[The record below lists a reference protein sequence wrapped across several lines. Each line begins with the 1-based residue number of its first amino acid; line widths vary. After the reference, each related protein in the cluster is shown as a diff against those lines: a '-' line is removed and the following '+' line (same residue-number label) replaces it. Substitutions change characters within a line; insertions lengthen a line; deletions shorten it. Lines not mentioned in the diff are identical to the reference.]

1 MKTALTLLLTL
12 LLLGF
17 SITQAQDAPATPADG
32 YIRSTRLGI
41 NHISGVE
48 EVTGAA
54 RYQKALSLGAGW
66 NRWPIYWD
74 RVETTAGEFNW
85 DGYDR
90 LVTDDLGQGLGI
102 DAILLGR
109 PAFYADDN
117 RIKGLQEPIFADGS
131 DTPSQGKKLNP
142 KNYWVNF
149 VQKAVLRYKP
159 GGELARNQGWPK
171 DKGIRIWEIW
181 NEPDYLP
188 FWSAGIGDY
197 ARLLKTAYIVTK
209 QVDPDAQV
217 MFAGLLFG
225 SSDNWLAR
233 VLAIYQDDTFHEA
246 YNWYMDM
253 VAVHNYS
260 YPWRSGWLVNVVDQT
275 LIAYKLKRP
284 IWLNES
290 GVPVWDD
297 YPGPLWAKTPAE
309 KQLRATSQ
317 QQADFF
323 VQSAAYAYSEGA
335 AVVFF
340 HQLYDDCGNQPAG
353 TDFNYHITPACPGTL
368 CSGDAFGLFRNE
380 AGSVCFSHSPKPGTP
395 RPAAQAYQLVADM
408 FGTGELDNPKV
419 TTLDNRATLITF
431 DRPKTDQR
439 LYVVWN
445 NSLDP
450 VTVKLPVGKDTLDV
464 HTITAQYTLTPD
476 KKGFLEL
483 ELPQAACDYFPFL
496 QTLDITGIGGS
507 PLILIGKLPD
517 APLVFNKA
525 NLPSLVQ
532 PIVSPRTQCV
542 PAINRPKPKPTP
554 TPIPTPTG

>member
-12 LLLGF
+12 MLLGF
-17 SITQAQDAPATPADG
+17 SITQAQDAPAATSTDG
-32 YIRSTRLGI
+32 YMRSTRLGI

-48 EVTGAA
+48 EVTTSA
-54 RYQKALSLGAGW
+54 RYQKALELGAGW

-74 RVETTAGEFNW
+74 RVETKAGLFDW
-85 DGYDR
+85 SGYDR
-90 LVTDDLGQGLGI
+90 LVTDDLAQGLGI

-117 RIKGLQEPIFADGS
+117 RIKGLNEPIFADGS
-131 DTPSQGKKLNP
+131 DTPSQSKKLNP

-149 VQKAVLRYKP
+149 VQKAVLRYMP
-159 GGELARNQGWPK
+159 NGELARKQGWAK

-188 FWSAGIGDY
+188 FWSSGIIDY
-197 ARLLKTAYIVTK
+197 ARLLKSAYLVIK

-225 SSDNWLAR
+225 SNDNWLAR
-233 VLAIYQDDTFHEA
+233 VLAIYQDDPFHEA

-253 VAVHNYS
+253 VSVHNYS

-297 YPGPLWAKTPAE
+297 YPGPLWATTPAE
-309 KQLRATSQ
+309 KELRATSQ

-323 VQSAAYAYSEGA
+323 VQSAAYAYAEGA

-340 HQLYDDCGNQPAG
+340 HQLFDDCGNQPAG
-353 TDFNYHITPACPGTL
+353 TDFKYHITPVCSSAL

-380 AGSVCFSHSPKPGTP
+380 AGSVCFSHHPKPGTA
-395 RPAAQAYQLVADM
+395 RPAAGAYQLVADI
-408 FGTGELDNPKV
+408 FGTGELDKPQI
-419 TTLDNRATLITF
+419 TTIDNRATLITF
-431 DRPKTDQR
+431 DRPKTNQR
-439 LYVVWN
+439 LYIVWN

-450 VTVKLPVGKDTLDV
+450 LTVKLPVGKDTLDV
-464 HTITAQYTLTPD
+464 RTLNARYTLTPD
-476 KKGFLEL
+476 KKGFLQL
-483 ELPQAACDYFPFL
+483 DLPPADCDYFPFL
-496 QTLDITGIGGS
+496 QSTDITGIGGS
-507 PLILIGKLPD
+507 PIILIGKLPP
-517 APLVFNKA
+517 APTAATKDNV
-525 NLPSLVQ
+525 PSLV
-532 PIVSPRTQCV
+532 PPVTTPRTRCDKV
-542 PAINRPKPKPTP
+542 DASAKPK
-554 TPIPTPTG
+554 

>member
-12 LLLGF
+12 LLLGI
-17 SITQAQDAPATPADG
+17 SITEAQDTTPTPSPDS
-32 YIRSTRLGI
+32 YLRSTRLGI

-48 EVTGAA
+48 EVTSAA
-54 RYQKALSLGAGW
+54 RYERALELGAGW

-74 RVETTAGEFNW
+74 RVETKAGVYDW

-90 LVTDDLGQGLGI
+90 LVTDDLAQGLGI

-109 PAFYADDN
+109 PAFYADDT

-131 DTPSQGKKLNP
+131 DTPSQSKKLNP
-142 KNYWVNF
+142 RNHWVNF

-159 GGELARNQGWPK
+159 GGDLAREQGWAK

-181 NEPDYLP
+181 NEPDFLP
-188 FWSAGIGDY
+188 FWSSGIIDY
-197 ARLLKTAYIVTK
+197 ARLLKTAYIVIK
-209 QVDPDAQV
+209 QADSDAQV

-225 SSDNWLAR
+225 SNDNWLAR
-233 VLAIYQDDTFHEA
+233 VLAIYQDDPFHEA

-275 LIAYKLKRP
+275 LTAYKLKRP

-297 YPGPLWAKTPAE
+297 YPGPLWATSPAE

-317 QQADFF
+317 QQANFF
-323 VQSAAYAYSEGA
+323 VQSAAYAYAEGA

-353 TDFNYHITPACPGTL
+353 TDFTYHITPLCPGTI

-380 AGSVCFSHSPKPGTP
+380 TGSVCFSHHPKPGTA
-395 RPAAQAYQLVADM
+395 RPAAQAYQLVADI

-419 TTLDNRATLITF
+419 TTLDNRATIITF
-431 DRPKTDQR
+431 DRPKADQR
-439 LYVVWN
+439 LYIVWN
-445 NSLDP
+445 NTLDP
-450 VTVKLPVGKDTLDV
+450 LTVKLPVGKDTLDV
-464 HTITAQYTLTPD
+464 RTLTSQYTRTPD

-483 ELPQAACDYFPFL
+483 ELPPAACDYFPFL
-496 QTLDITGIGGS
+496 QTFDVTGIGGS

-517 APLVFNKA
+517 KPLVVNKT
-525 NLPSLVQ
+525 NVPSLV
-532 PIVSPRTQCV
+532 PPLVTPRTKCAKV
-542 PAINRPKPKPTP
+542 SDKPRPK
-554 TPIPTPTG
+554 

>member
-1 MKTALTLLLTL
+1 MKLGLTLLFTL

-17 SITQAQDAPATPADG
+17 TITHAQDDTPQTNDG
-32 YIRSTRLGI
+32 YLRSQRLGI

-48 EVTGAA
+48 EVTSPT
-54 RYQKALSLGAGW
+54 RYKNALELGAGW

-74 RVETTAGEFNW
+74 RVETKAGVYDW
-85 DGYDR
+85 SGYDR
-90 LVTDDLGQGLGI
+90 LVTDDLAQGLGI

-109 PAFYADDN
+109 PPFYADDS

-131 DTPSQGKKLNP
+131 DTPSQSKKLNP
-142 KNYWVNF
+142 KNPWVNF

-159 GGELARNQGWPK
+159 GGDLAREQGWPK

-181 NEPDYLP
+181 NEPDYPP

-197 ARLLKTAYIVTK
+197 ARLLKTAYLVIK
-209 QVDPDAQV
+209 QVDPEAQV

-225 SSDNWLAR
+225 DSDNWLAR
-233 VLAIYQDDTFHEA
+233 VLAIYQDDPFHEA

-297 YPGPLWAKTPAE
+297 YPGPLWAATPAE

-317 QQADFF
+317 QQAEFF
-323 VQSAAYAYSEGA
+323 VQSAAYAYAEGA
-335 AVVFF
+335 SVVFF

-353 TDFNYHITPACPGTL
+353 TDFNYHITPTCPGAL

-380 AGSVCFSHSPKPGTP
+380 SGAVCFSHHPKPGTP
-395 RPAAQAYQLVADM
+395 RPAAQAYQLVAEL
-408 FGTGELDNPKV
+408 FGSGELDNPKV

-431 DRPKTDQR
+431 DRPKSKQR
-439 LYVVWN
+439 LYVIWN
-445 NSLDP
+445 TSLD
-450 VTVKLPVGKDTLDV
+450 TLTAKLPVGKDTLDV
-464 HTITAQYTLTPD
+464 YTLNARYSLTPD
-476 KKGFLEL
+476 KKGFVEL
-483 ELPQAACDYFPFL
+483 DLPTAQCDYFPFL
-496 QTLDITGIGGS
+496 QTIDITAIGGS
-507 PLILIGKLPD
+507 PIILIGKLPE
-517 APLVFNKA
+517 ASLVASKDNQ
-525 NLPSLVQ
+525 PSLVP
-532 PIVSPRTQCV
+532 PIVTPRTKC
-542 PAINRPKPKPTP
+542 PKVGEPPKPTS
-554 TPIPTPTG
+554 

>member
-1 MKTALTLLLTL
+1 MKFALTLLLTL

-17 SITQAQDAPATPADG
+17 SITHAQDTLSSSSTDG
-32 YIRSTRLGI
+32 YMRSARLGI

-48 EVTGAA
+48 EVTSAA
-54 RYQKALSLGAGW
+54 RYQKALELGAGW

-74 RVETTAGEFNW
+74 RVETKASLFDW
-85 DGYDR
+85 SGYDR
-90 LVTDDLGQGLGI
+90 LVTDDLAQGLSI

-109 PAFYADDN
+109 PAFYAEDT

-131 DTPSQGKKLNP
+131 DTPSQSKKLNP

-159 GGELARNQGWPK
+159 GGELAQKQGWPS

-181 NEPDYLP
+181 NEPDYPP

-197 ARLLKTAYIVTK
+197 ARLLKSAYLVIK

-225 SSDNWLAR
+225 TNDNWLAR
-233 VLAIYQDDTFHEA
+233 VLAIYQDDPFHEA

-297 YPGPLWAKTPAE
+297 YPGPLWASTPAE
-309 KQLRATSQ
+309 KQLRATSE
-317 QQADFF
+317 QQANFF
-323 VQSAAYAYSEGA
+323 IQSAAYAYAEGA
-335 AVVFF
+335 SVVFF
-340 HQLYDDCGNQPAG
+340 HQLFDDCGNQPAG
-353 TDFNYHITPACPGTL
+353 TDFTYHITPTCPGSL

-380 AGSVCFSHSPKPGTP
+380 SGSVCFSHHPKPGTP
-395 RPAAQAYQLVADM
+395 RPAAQAYQLVADI
-408 FGTGELDNPKV
+408 FGAGELDKPNISII
-419 TTLDNRATLITF
+419 DNRATLITF
-431 DRPKTDQR
+431 DRPKSDQR
-439 LYVVWN
+439 IYLIWN

-450 VTVKLPVGKDTLDV
+450 VTVNLPVGKDTLDV
-464 HTITAQYTLTPD
+464 RTLNAQYTRTPD

-483 ELPQAACDYFPFL
+483 ELPPADCDYFPFL
-496 QTLDITGIGGS
+496 QSTDITGIGGS
-507 PLILIGKLPD
+507 PLILIGKLPP
-517 APLVFNKA
+517 APTAASKEVMPTLV
-525 NLPSLVQ
+525 PPV
-532 PIVSPRTQCV
+532 VTPRTKCV
-542 PAINRPKPKPTP
+542 SVTSSDKPK
-554 TPIPTPTG
+554 